1 MSLLVVKVK
10 IRNVVM
16 CRTSILKLSNYFCE
30 IPQFFNQQVGTAVY
44 QQVQLLLQQ
53 KKTSPGVSGST
64 TVHCTMYI
72 QVTVNNIFK
81 DFLKIADPYES
92 ILFTKMFFSKS

>member
-30 IPQFFNQQVGTAVY
+30 IPQFFNQQVGTGVN

-53 KKTSPGVSGST
+53 KKHLQASLVPQQFIV
-64 TVHCTMYI
+64 

-92 ILFTKMFFSKS
+92 ILFTKMFFSKI

>member
-1 MSLLVVKVK
+1 
-10 IRNVVM
+10 M

-30 IPQFFNQQVGTAVY
+30 IPQFFNQQV
-44 QQVQLLLQQ
+44 QLLLQQ
-53 KKTSPGVSGST
+53 KKHLQASLVPQQFIV
-64 TVHCTMYI
+64 

-92 ILFTKMFFSKS
+92 ILFTKMFFSKI

>member
-30 IPQFFNQQVGTAVY
+30 IPQFFNQQV
-44 QQVQLLLQQ
+44 QLLLQQ
-53 KKTSPGVSGST
+53 KKHLQASLVPQQFIV
-64 TVHCTMYI
+64 

-92 ILFTKMFFSKS
+92 ILFTKMFFSKI

>member
-1 MSLLVVKVK
+1 
-10 IRNVVM
+10 M

-30 IPQFFNQQVGTAVY
+30 IPQFFNQQV
-44 QQVQLLLQQ
+44 QLLLQQ
-53 KKTSPGVSGST
+53 KKHLQASLVPQQFIV
-64 TVHCTMYI
+64 

-92 ILFTKMFFSKS
+92 ILFKTICFSVVFLKDLIFRNAFSYNLKNHF